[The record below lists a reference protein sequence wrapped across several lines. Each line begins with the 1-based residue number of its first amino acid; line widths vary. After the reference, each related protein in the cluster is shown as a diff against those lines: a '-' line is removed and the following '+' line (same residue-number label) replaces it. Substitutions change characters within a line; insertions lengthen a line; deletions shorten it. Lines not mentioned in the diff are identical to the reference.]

1 MWLAALLLAGTPVSA
16 RTETRTT
23 RSGDRITLANDH
35 VEAVFRTSEAFD
47 IETLRL
53 NGRELLE
60 AGRNRTPWIL
70 YYKGTQGE
78 SPELKPEHAL
88 ALYYAVSRKAIPAAD
103 LPEAAALE
111 YLRKGTSTEL
121 LPVSTFA
128 PGLNLVTCRD
138 IAIGWAKRIGNRY
151 NNLYPAPWR
160 ILHY

>member
-1 MWLAALLLAGTPVSA
+1 MTRKSCMWLAALLLAGTPVSA

-88 ALYYAVSRKAIPAAD
+88 YEGVEVSDGANGKTLRFTWQLTLDYSGKTYPVRMD
-103 LPEAAALE
+103 VSLPDQ
-111 YLRKGTSTEL
+111 SEL
-121 LPVSTFA
+121 L
-128 PGLNLVTCRD
+128 R
-138 IAIGWAKRIGNRY
+138 
-151 NNLYPAPWR
+151 
-160 ILHY
+160 

>member
-1 MWLAALLLAGTPVSA
+1 MTRKSCMWLAALLLAGTPVSA

-70 YYKGTQGE
+70 YYKGTQG
-78 SPELKPEHAL
+78 
-88 ALYYAVSRKAIPAAD
+88 
-103 LPEAAALE
+103 
-111 YLRKGTSTEL
+111 
-121 LPVSTFA
+121 
-128 PGLNLVTCRD
+128 
-138 IAIGWAKRIGNRY
+138 
-151 NNLYPAPWR
+151 
-160 ILHY
+160 